1 VVSRAPVK
9 LTHGILLA
17 DAVHAK
23 ATRLF
28 PDDVSRHVLGYRGA
42 ATDHQHAHWV
52 PLPDPA
58 GHEDLAQALLI
69 YVPHGLTTDEVSR
82 LLRIREVSG
91 RVGEGG
97 NGRGYE
103 FRGLPPVQLLL
114 QAAGPARRVAP
125 ELCGPAR
132 RWHSLT
138 PYLPVRHWHR
148 KRETLAEYLTMDV
161 NAELAY
167 RELPRAT
174 IQQADPADGLPD
186 RWARRFRRYR
196 MKEHLGSARPGLGL
210 ILDFAEPM
218 PGPLLLGQLSHFG
231 YGTFIPEEP

>member
-1 VVSRAPVK
+1 VK

-28 PDDVSRHVLGYRGA
+28 PDDLSQHVLGYQGA

-58 GHEDLAQALLI
+58 DRGDRIQALLI
-69 YVPHGLTTDEVSR
+69 YVPHGLTAEEVSR
-82 LLRIREVSG
+82 LLGIREVSG
-91 RVGEGG
+91 RVGGGG
-97 NGRGYE
+97 NGHGYE
-103 FRGLPPVQLLL
+103 FRGLPPIQLLL
-114 QAAGPARRVAP
+114 QAAGPVRQIAP

-148 KRETLAEYLTMDV
+148 KREALAQYLTADV

-167 RELPRAT
+167 RELPRAAVR
-174 IQQADPADGLPD
+174 QADPADGLPD
-186 RWARRFRRYR
+186 RWARGFRRYR
-196 MKEHLGSARPGLGL
+196 MKEHLSSARPGLGL
-210 ILDFAEPM
+210 ILEFAEPVH
-218 PGPLLLGQLSHFG
+218 GPLLLGQLSHFG
-231 YGTFIPEEP
+231 YGTFKPDE